1 MGSHLKIVETSDSI
15 DSYGKTSVDYSLS
28 YLTAKKKIH
37 NLYNL
42 LLSQRYDQAKN
53 ECLEIIAE
61 TRMLLR
67 EIELH
72 QEREQ
77 WINAHTAN
85 VN

>member
-1 MGSHLKIVETSDSI
+1 MDSHLKIDATFDSTNF
-15 DSYGKTSVDYSLS
+15 SGKTSVDYSLS
-28 YLTAKKKIH
+28 YLTAKKKIL
-37 NLYNL
+37 NLYQL
-42 LLSQRYDQAKN
+42 LLNQKHDQAKN

-77 WINAHTAN
+77 WKNARTAN